1 MELSEI
7 IAKRVTEVLSTRDE
21 QIKSLFENMASL
33 GKKIADS
40 NAALAA
46 AEKRLEHFATKEF
59 AQQAIDS
66 IPTAEEVAAVII
78 DGNHI
83 VTTVDAVASKWLQDN
98 PPAPGKDGKD
108 GENGRDGIDGKQG
121 ERGADGIGL
130 AGAFIN
136 SDGGLVITMTN
147 GESKFL
153 GPVVGKDGESGL
165 NGRDGIDGKDGENGS
180 DGIGLAGAFINRDGE
195 LTITMT
201 SGEVKCLGP
210 VVGKDGG
217 NGHDGKDGADGVG
230 FDDLQV
236 EADGEGGVTLK
247 FLRGG
252 IAKDFPLHFAVPTYR
267 GYYRE
272 GRKVKAGNVVTHKG
286 HAWIANR
293 DAESTPCL
301 ENKEDWSL
309 MVKAG
314 RDGRDGYDGKNFGER
329 TVKLGGAGE
338 PSNAV

>member
-7 IAKRVTEVLSTRDE
+7 IAARVKEVLATRDE
-21 QIKSLFENMASL
+21 QIKTLFDNMASM
-33 GKKIADS
+33 GKQLADTK
-40 NAALAA
+40 AALAE
-46 AEKRLEHFATKEF
+46 AEARLAEFATKDF

-66 IPTAEEVAAVII
+66 IPTVEDIADAIVQ
-78 DGNHI
+78 GNHI
-83 VTTVDAVASKWLQDN
+83 VTTVDAVATKWLQDN
-98 PPAPGKDGKD
+98 PPAPGRDGKD
-108 GENGRDGIDGKQG
+108 GENGND
-121 ERGADGIGL
+121 
-130 AGAFIN
+130 
-136 SDGGLVITMTN
+136 
-147 GESKFL
+147 
-153 GPVVGKDGESGL
+153 
-165 NGRDGIDGKDGENGS
+165 GRDGIDGKPGEKGV
-180 DGIGLAGAFINRDGE
+180 DGIGLAGAFINRDGD

-201 SGEVKCLGP
+201 NGEVKYLGP

-252 IAKDFPLHFAVPTYR
+252 IDKEFPLHFAIPTYR

-301 ENKEDWSL
+301 ENKDDWSL

-329 TVKLGGAGE
+329 PTVKIGGAGE
-338 PSNAV
+338 PGNTR

>member
-1 MELSEI
+1 MELADI
-7 IAKRVTEVLSTRDE
+7 IAKRMQEILAPRDKAIEELTGKVAALTEE
-21 QIKSLFENMASL
+21 
-33 GKKIADS
+33 
-40 NAALAA
+40 LAA
-46 AEKRLEHFATKEF
+46 AKSALTDAELRMESLATKDF

-66 IPTAEEVAAVII
+66 IPTAEDVAAVIVE
-78 DGNHI
+78 GNHI
-83 VTTVDAVASKWLQDN
+83 VATVDAVATKWLHDN
-98 PPAPGKDGKD
+98 PPAPGRDGKD
-108 GENGRDGIDGKQG
+108 GENG
-121 ERGADGIGL
+121 
-130 AGAFIN
+130 
-136 SDGGLVITMTN
+136 
-147 GESKFL
+147 
-153 GPVVGKDGESGL
+153 KD
-165 NGRDGIDGKDGENGS
+165 GRDGIDGKPGEKGA
-180 DGIGLAGAFINRDGE
+180 DGIGLAGAFINRDGD
-195 LTITMT
+195 LTITLT
-201 SGEVKCLGP
+201 NGEVKCLGP

-217 NGHDGKDGADGVG
+217 NGQDGKDGADGVG

-236 EADGEGGVTLK
+236 EQDGEGGVTLK

-252 IAKDFPLHFAVPTYR
+252 IAKEFPLHFAIPTYR

-329 TVKLGGAGE
+329 PTVKLGGAGE
-338 PSNAV
+338 PGNAS